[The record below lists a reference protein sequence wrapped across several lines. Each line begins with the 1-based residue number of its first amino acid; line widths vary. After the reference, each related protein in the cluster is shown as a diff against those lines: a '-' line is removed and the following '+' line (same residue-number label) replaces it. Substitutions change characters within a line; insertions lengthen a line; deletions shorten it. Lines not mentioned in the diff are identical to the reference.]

1 MYDYDLFSENIGMT
15 QVKHVLSK
23 IQQDDNVLVDDME
36 LTVAEFIEALGA
48 FALYENPNILVSV
61 QDRVQTYFTKITKRQ

>member
-48 FALYENPNILVSV
+48 FALYENPNIFVSV